1 MIEEILKY
9 NDIFVNSGFYKRFNT
24 NKYPKKRLAILTCMD
39 TRLVELLPAALG
51 IHNGDV
57 KLIKNAGGL
66 ILDPCDS
73 TIRSLLIAI
82 LDFGVEEVMVI
93 GHTDCGAASVNPESI
108 ITRLVQRGITRET
121 IQNQREMGFD
131 FENLFQGFEDS
142 KSSVRRS
149 VSLLKEHP
157 LIPSGVTIKGFVMDI
172 SCGRLNPVSVS

>member
-24 NKYPKKRLAILTCMD
+24 NKYPRKRLAILTCMD
-39 TRLVELLPAALG
+39 TRLVELLPAALS

-57 KLIKNAGGL
+57 KLIKNAGGM

-82 LDFGVEEVMVI
+82 LDFGVEEIMVI
-93 GHTDCGAASVNPESI
+93 GHTDCGAASVSSESI

-131 FENLFQGFEDS
+131 FENLFQGFEDT
-142 KSSVRRS
+142 KTSVKRS
-149 VSLLKEHP
+149 VSLLKDHP
-157 LIPSGVTIKGFVMDI
+157 LMPSGVIIKGFVMDI
-172 SCGRLNPVSVS
+172 SCGRLDPVSAS